1 MEPTVFNVLFEYG
14 SLGVFAVF
22 LVWQYL
28 TMQKRIDSL
37 TEKFLAQLEALQKKY
52 EENEEKLRVRYD
64 AVIEKY
70 QNEKTL
76 LKGDVIAKV
85 DSVGDKFTA
94 ISVRMDEIKV
104 VVDSND
110 ILVRDCL
117 LASQRAADILKEIKE
132 EKRIKELARKVHEGD
147 NNRL

>member
-1 MEPTVFNVLFEYG
+1 
-14 SLGVFAVF
+14 
-22 LVWQYL
+22 
-28 TMQKRIDSL
+28 MQKKIDSL
-37 TEKFLAQLEALQKKY
+37 TEKFLSQLNALQKKY

-76 LKGDVIAKV
+76 LKGDVISKI
-85 DSVGDKFTA
+85 DNVGEKFNA
-94 ISVRMDEIKV
+94 ISTRMDEIKV

-117 LASQRAADILKEIKE
+117 LASQRAADVLKGMQE
-132 EKRIKELARKVHEGD
+132 EKRIKELARKVHESD
-147 NNRL
+147 FESHVERKRR